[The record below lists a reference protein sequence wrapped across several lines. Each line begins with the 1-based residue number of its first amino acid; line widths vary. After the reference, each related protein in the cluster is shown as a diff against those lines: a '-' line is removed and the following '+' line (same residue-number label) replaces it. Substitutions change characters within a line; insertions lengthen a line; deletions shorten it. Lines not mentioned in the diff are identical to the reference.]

1 MTKWSV
7 TESVRRKQLPE
18 RSNRPWTQNEKDDL
32 KRLWPDRTWTLAAL
46 AEAFRRGPCAIS
58 NMAARLDLPPRATKG
73 ATTPRAYL
81 QPEPEGLRE
90 TARLK
95 HARELVARGM
105 ARDVVVQQCKLMAIE
120 AAAL

>member
-7 TESVRRKQLPE
+7 TESVARKQLPE
-18 RSNRPWTQNEKDDL
+18 RTNRGWTKQEKADL
-32 KRLWPDRTWTLAAL
+32 IAVWPDRTWTLVAL
-46 AEAFRRGPCAIS
+46 AQAFRRGPGAIS
-58 NMAARLDLPPRATKG
+58 NMAARLDLPSRKVQA
-73 ATTPRAYL
+73 TPRVYL
-81 QPEPEGLRE
+81 QPAPDGLRE

-105 ARDVVVQQCKLMAIE
+105 ARDVVVQHCKLMAIE